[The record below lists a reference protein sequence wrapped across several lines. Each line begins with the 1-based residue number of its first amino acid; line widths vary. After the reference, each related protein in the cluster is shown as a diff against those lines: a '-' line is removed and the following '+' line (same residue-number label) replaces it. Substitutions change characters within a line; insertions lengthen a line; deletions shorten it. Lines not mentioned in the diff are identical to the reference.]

1 MLRALIRL
9 NRSPG
14 WLLCGLADKL
24 DSAKRN
30 DIMKRILALILGLGT
45 LTLAGAERQI
55 AKDRMVILISL
66 DGFPAFAL
74 EDPKLPVPTLR
85 RLMRDGTSARMNAID
100 PTITWP
106 NHTSMVTGVHPDQ
119 HGLLLNGTIVR
130 TNGWPPVRVDPK
142 IDKEKMVH
150 APTVYDA
157 AHQSGL
163 TTAEVD
169 WVAINNAPTITW
181 SFHEW
186 ATPDGPLERE
196 MIERGVL
203 TMNEV
208 QDFTKFNIVW
218 RDQVWTKAAAYLIR
232 EHKPNLLLFHLLTLD
247 ATHHRYGPKNL
258 AAMGAMAF
266 LDSCVAQVVEAVQQ
280 AGMTERTTFFV
291 VSDHGFKGYTNE
303 IRTTVALASAG
314 LTNAAYVLPE
324 GGTGFL
330 YLNSTNSPVVSQKVI
345 ELMKSIEGIGD
356 VITPE
361 RFAALGLPKPGKDPQ
376 MFDILLTANAGYS
389 FSGAAG
395 GAVTAAVPQ
404 QAGSHG
410 YLSADPDLD
419 AIFIASGYGV
429 KRGAKLDE
437 VHSVDVAPTIAQL
450 LGVSLPN
457 VKGKPLTLK

>member
-1 MLRALIRL
+1 
-9 NRSPG
+9 
-14 WLLCGLADKL
+14 
-24 DSAKRN
+24 
-30 DIMKRILALILGLGT
+30 MKRIIAITFVLGT
-45 LTLAGAERQI
+45 LILFGAQAQT

-85 RLMRDGTSARMNAID
+85 RLIRDGTYARMHAVN

-106 NHTSMVTGVHPDQ
+106 NHTTMVTGVHPDE

-157 AHQSGL
+157 AHHAGL

-196 MIERGVL
+196 MIGRGVL
-203 TMNEV
+203 TTNEV

-247 ATHHRYGPKNL
+247 ATHHRYGPTNL
-258 AAMGAMAF
+258 AGMGAMAF
-266 LDSCVAQVVEAVQQ
+266 LDSCVAQVVEAVHQS
-280 AGMTERTTFFV
+280 GMTERTTFFV

-330 YLNSTNSPVVSQKVI
+330 YLNSTNSPAVSRKVI
-345 ELMKSIEGIGD
+345 ELMKSVEGIGD
-356 VITPE
+356 VITAD
-361 RFAALGLPKPGKDPQ
+361 RFAGLGLPQPGRDPQ
-376 MFDILLTANAGYS
+376 VFDILLTAKAGYS
-389 FSGAAG
+389 FSGATG
-395 GAVTAAVPQ
+395 GAVTAAVAQ

-410 YLSADPDLD
+410 YLAEDPDLD
-419 AIFIASGYGV
+419 AIFIASGYAV
-429 KRGAKLDE
+429 KPGAKLDE
-437 VHSVDVAPTIAQL
+437 VRSIDVAPTIAQL
-450 LGVSLPN
+450 LVVPLPN
-457 VKGKPLTLK
+457 IKGKALPLK